1 MASKRRPH
9 AQVIAGLPSKA
20 EKIRALARAG
30 YERTEI
36 AAILNVRY
44 QNVRKVLVDAGISD
58 ETKRKSIAEHT
69 PADTANGAD
78 AAPVS
83 SWDSL
88 LRAGFLFIGEWVLGN
103 EGAIFLG
110 TAAPVDSG
118 VYAFVVDDMVKYVGL
133 TQRGLR
139 HRFGKFGSRFLRHNT
154 KARVEVLIAETL
166 DSGKRVKVLVA
177 TPEPLDWNGLPVHTH
192 AGLEA
197 GLIAAMRPE
206 WNLRGGS

>member
-1 MASKRRPH
+1 MASKRRPS
-9 AQVIAGLPSKA
+9 AQVVAGLSTKA

-30 YERTEI
+30 YDRSEI
-36 AAILNVRY
+36 AALLNVRY

-58 ETKRKSIAEHT
+58 GTEPIA
-69 PADTANGAD
+69 ADTNGTVPD
-78 AAPVS
+78 G
-83 SWDSL
+83 SWEVL

-103 EGAIFLG
+103 DGAIFLG

-118 VYAFVVDDMVKYVGL
+118 VYAFVVDDMVKYIGL

-139 HRFGKFGSRFLRHNT
+139 RRFGKFGSRFLRHNT